1 MDFTQTEERQMLAD
15 MVGRFVRDQYDIDTR
30 HANAKAEHGYSPE
43 HWEQLAE
50 LGVIGALFAEE
61 VGGFGG
67 AGFDII
73 IVFEE
78 LGRGLVVEPFLA
90 TLLAGTALAASGS
103 HSDQLETVMAGG
115 GQLALAHGEP
125 ASRYTLSHVET
136 KAEKTNDG
144 YRMNGNKAVV
154 ISGGSAESLV
164 VSART
169 TGETDDR
176 DDISLFLVPA
186 DADGVHVRS
195 YGTVDGYQAAEVVL
209 KDVDVP
215 ADTLVGVEG
224 QGLAALEQANAAG
237 ILAVSAEA
245 LGAIEVALDLTL
257 DYLKTRKQFGVPI
270 GKFQALQ
277 HRMAD
282 MMIEREQIRSALIN
296 AAGHLNSDAA
306 ERDWHMSAL
315 KNLVGRSG
323 RKIAEESIQMHGGIA
338 MTWEYAVGHF
348 VKRIIMI
355 DHLFGDED
363 HHLQQI
369 VDSGAGAAV
378 ASA

>member
-1 MDFTQTEERQMLAD
+1 MDFSHTEERQMLAD

-30 HANAKAEHGYSPE
+30 HANAKLEQGYSPE

-50 LGVIGALFAEE
+50 LGVIGALFGED

-67 AGFDII
+67 AGFDIAV
-73 IVFEE
+73 VFEE

-90 TLLAGTALAASGS
+90 TLLGGTALAATQS
-103 HSDQLETVMAGG
+103 HADQLEAAMAGG

-125 ASRYTLSHVET
+125 ASRYTLSHVDT
-136 KAEKTNDG
+136 KAEKTADG
-144 YRMNGNKAVV
+144 FRLNGNKAVV
-154 ISGGSAESLV
+154 ISGGSAETLV

-169 TGETDDR
+169 SGEASASDG
-176 DDISLFLVPA
+176 ISLFLVPA
-186 DADGVHVRS
+186 ATKGVHVRS
-195 YGTVDGYQAAEVVL
+195 YGTVDGYQAAEIAL
-209 KDVDVP
+209 NDVDVSSD
-215 ADTLVGVEG
+215 ALIGAEG
-224 QGLAALEQANAAG
+224 QGLAAIEQANAAG

-245 LGAIEVALDLTL
+245 LGAIEVALDMTL
-257 DYLKTRKQFGVPI
+257 EYLKTRKQFGVPI

-296 AAGHLNSDAA
+296 AAGHLNGAAA

-315 KNLVGRSG
+315 KNLIGRSG

-348 VKRIIMI
+348 AKRIIMI

-369 VDSGAGAAV
+369 VTA
-378 ASA
+378 

>member
-125 ASRYTLSHVET
+125 ASRYTLSYVET

-144 YRMNGNKAVV
+144 YRLNGNKAVV
-154 ISGGSAESLV
+154 ISGGSAEALV

-215 ADTLVGVEG
+215 ADTLVGAEG

-369 VDSGAGAAV
+369 VDSGAGAAA